1 MIEVGQGPEI
11 SDADEAGTAAELG
24 IGRWCCQRE
33 NVYEMKPAELM
44 CSNIC
49 RETFQLLLRTE
60 LVSFQPHTAKLLC
73 SLPSCGWR
81 TTLIALL
88 HGSVQRM
95 IRVSIRS
102 VVLIT
107 VNDTLILRLMTTY
120 RSAFLAHS
128 EIEVFQWLSTYQT
141 LGTYYLGIV
150 LYCESEVE

>member
-11 SDADEAGTAAELG
+11 SDADEAGIAAELG

-44 CSNIC
+44 CSNLC

-73 SLPSCGWR
+73 S
-81 TTLIALL
+81 
-88 HGSVQRM
+88 
-95 IRVSIRS
+95 
-102 VVLIT
+102 
-107 VNDTLILRLMTTY
+107 
-120 RSAFLAHS
+120 AFRAHS

-141 LGTYYLGIV
+141 LGTYYLGMV